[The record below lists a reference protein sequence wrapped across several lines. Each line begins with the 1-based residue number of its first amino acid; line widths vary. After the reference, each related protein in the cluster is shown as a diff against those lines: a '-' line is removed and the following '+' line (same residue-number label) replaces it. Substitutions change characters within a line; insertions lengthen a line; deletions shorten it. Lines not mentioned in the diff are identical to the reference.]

1 METFVANGHSTGL
14 DHAAEQRRD
23 QGKRPARARRVG
35 LRANR
40 HNVLLTRPTEPAAGS
55 TALRGG
61 VDRAKAHNLSDCAA
75 TALHFNAHIGP
86 WGCGDLDEHW
96 EAASG
101 QHMVWN
107 GAFGA
112 LLFINDL
119 EYPVI

>member
-40 HNVLLTRPTEPAAGS
+40 HNVLLTKPTEPAAGS

-61 VDRAKAHNLSDCAA
+61 VDRAKAHNFSDCAA
-75 TALHFNAHIGP
+75 TALRCTRRRFVVYRCFNVGMHAAVDTLEHGLP
-86 WGCGDLDEHW
+86 RLCGSSVMSQFVH
-96 EAASG
+96 SS
-101 QHMVWN
+101 
-107 GAFGA
+107 
-112 LLFINDL
+112 
-119 EYPVI
+119 Y